1 MNNLALPIRFGIIIS
16 AVLISFFLILSLFNL
31 HTNPL
36 FSLFN
41 GVITGFGIY
50 ETIRYHKLEQ
60 GKRFAYSGGFIAG
73 ILAGFIATI
82 IFTIFFLFYATEAN
96 PKFLSNLL
104 VVFKGDYNVGVGLV
118 SFVVAIMGF
127 ATTVVLT
134 LTSMQFFKSSR
145 NISYVRHDFEE
156 GKAPLRKVD

>member
-16 AVLISFFLILSLFNL
+16 AVLVSFFLILSLIGL
-31 HTNPL
+31 HTKPF

-50 ETIRYHKLEQ
+50 ETIRYYKLER
-60 GKRFAYSGGFIAG
+60 GKRFTYAGGFAAG
-73 ILAGFIATI
+73 IISGFIGTL
-82 IFTIFFLFYATEAN
+82 IFTAFFLFYATEAN
-96 PKFLSNLL
+96 PSFLSNLL

-134 LTSMQFFKSSR
+134 LTCMQLFKVSR
-145 NISYVRHDFEE
+145 NIPYIKHDFKDERP
-156 GKAPLRKVD
+156 PLRKVD